1 MIGLAK
7 ILKNLQKQSS
17 NRLLSCSLAICLAI
31 FVASLAKSDERS
43 MLTIS
48 VVAPF
53 YASSPAS
60 LSFSS
65 RSTTSSVPGR
75 EPRGDGVTVAAAPSS
90 ITSGRG
96 GAPSASRRADRHRR
110 ELARPPERRGA
121 PGEENHVPTSRGGCP
136 TAEEERRR
144 GLVGCTLLCAGAL
157 FRRITRAW
165 PSMSTTCSCAS
176 RTPLLPTMA

>member
-75 EPRGDGVTVAAAPSS
+75 EPRGDGVTVAAEPSS

-96 GAPSASRRADRHRR
+96 GAPLASRRADRHRR
-110 ELARPPERRGA
+110 EVARPPERRGRQ
-121 PGEENHVPTSRGGCP
+121 G
-136 TAEEERRR
+136 
-144 GLVGCTLLCAGAL
+144 
-157 FRRITRAW
+157 RRIMCQHRGEDARPLKRGEGGGW
-165 PSMSTTCSCAS
+165 SDVPSSAQACCFAESPG
-176 RTPLLPTMA
+176 RGRR